1 MEWATIIPVLWWGLV
16 ALLVVVGAWFFRAIL
31 AQRAPSNEHWRD
43 QLEII
48 EHFSQSIF
56 RQNTPEDILWD
67 IASSCIEKLG
77 LEDYDLPQNEDNG
90 VWVQKQPRSHPS
102 IIVRL

>member
-1 MEWATIIPVLWWGLV
+1 MEWATIIPLIWWGLV
-16 ALLVVVGAWFFRAIL
+16 ALLVGVAAWFFRTIL
-31 AQRAPSNEHWRD
+31 THRAPSNEHWRD

-77 LEDYDLPQNEDNG
+77 LEDCVIYLKDDD
-90 VWVQKQPRSHPS
+90 K
-102 IIVRL
+102 